1 MRGKKMVDNVT
12 VGGVCAQS
20 PSFMPDLDGGKNKAQ
35 LIVDDIVAYLKN
47 PSVYSLEKAGPL
59 NHFVNNCSEIEPW
72 VLIGGGLIIIVSTS
86 EQDPEGLIVTVG
98 DIEGKYATQ
107 IPVPPALTTSLKD
120 IFIRPHTNA
129 DDESF
134 TKEQIKA
141 NSKYVIVDYNC
152 KVYFNEKPEDL
163 VVCRHISLQYC
174 IDSMNENTGKV
185 PLKECYSTPEGIQQH
200 IPYELDQQFENLKN
214 NPPPGTF
221 VVASDKFGEILS
233 VFFHRM
239 EKEQLTHM
247 AAIVKSQ
254 THAMAVRLRI
264 KQTPAG
270 ETEYVVSFYDPN
282 ATNTAVRYKAK
293 NCDSF
298 GSLQTFINIELANI
312 KWVKT
317 EICSECVGIIP
328 YLPREQAHLLSG
340 IENELQPPLS
350 PSALYLLMQM
360 GTYENIVLFFDK
372 LQNSQEM
379 TVSKI
384 LEILAAKGP
393 GGTYGL
399 CMSLQ
404 HDNLNRIN
412 KYITNLK
419 ELTRKFNFSQEDL
432 ETLLLAKDNRG
443 VSAIFVA
450 LSKNKNKNES
460 VKALLSAIDDFEKE
474 FGVNK
479 NEILLYIGKEIDTI
493 YDLNSAIRT
502 NDYNVVNILLANI
515 KAKMFKNEINKEDI
529 LKLMAAREKVAGAS
543 DKWTKASG
551 LYSAIVKGHTE
562 IVAAWMET
570 AEVIASH
577 YENDKDVVRE
587 LLSLSR
593 NNAVCS
599 LYVASYKTMSKQVI
613 DVYLNAAIRLALQ
626 HGFTFDEIVE
636 QFTRDFDGKSFSHV
650 VEKADDIYMGL
661 WLKIFKIVVGENE
674 NYLKDV
680 MMQLEAKNNEGK
692 YVISKANGNPVFK
705 ELFWKA
711 IDEFNFPQEELIRLK
726 QYRSL

>member
-1 MRGKKMVDNVT
+1 MVDNVT
-12 VGGVCAQS
+12 VGSVCAQS
-20 PSFMPDLDGGKNKAQ
+20 PSFMPELDGGKNKTQ

-47 PSVYSLEKAGPL
+47 PSVYSLEKECPL
-59 NHFVNNCSEIEPW
+59 NHFFNNCSEIEPW

-86 EQDPEGLIVTVG
+86 EQDPESLIVTVG
-98 DIEGKYATQ
+98 NIEGKYATQ
-107 IPVPPALTTSLKD
+107 ISVPPSLTTSLKD

-134 TKEQIKA
+134 TKEQKKA
-141 NSKYVIVDYNC
+141 NSKYDIVDYNC

-200 IPYELDQQFENLKN
+200 FPYELDQQFDNLIN
-214 NPPPGTF
+214 NPPPGTC

-239 EKEQLTHM
+239 EKEKLTHM

-254 THAMAVRLRI
+254 KHAMAVRLRI
-264 KQTPAG
+264 KQTSAG

-298 GSLQTFINIELANI
+298 GSLQSFINIELANI

-340 IENELQPPLS
+340 IDNELQPPLS

-372 LQNSQEM
+372 LRNSQEM
-379 TVSKI
+379 TVSKV

-404 HDNLNRIN
+404 HDNLNKIN
-412 KYITNLK
+412 EYITNLK
-419 ELTRKFNFSQEDL
+419 ELARKFNFSREDL

-443 VSAIFVA
+443 VSAISVA
-450 LSKNKNKNES
+450 LSKNKKES
-460 VKALLSAIDDFEKE
+460 VKVLFLAIDDFEKE

-479 NEILLYIGKEIDTI
+479 NEILRSVGKEIDSI

-502 NDYNVVNILLANI
+502 NDYNVVNIVLANI

-529 LKLMAAREKVAGAS
+529 LKLMAAREKWTGES

-551 LYSAIVKGHTE
+551 LYSAIVKGYTE

-570 AEVIASH
+570 ADVIASH

-599 LYVASYKTMSKQVI
+599 LHIASFKKMSKEVI
-613 DVYLNAAIRLALQ
+613 DVYLNAAIRLALK
-626 HGFTFDEIVE
+626 HGFSFDKIVE

-650 VEKADDIYMGL
+650 VNNGDDIHMGL
-661 WLKIFKIVVGENE
+661 WLKILKIVVGENE

-680 MMQLEAKNNEGK
+680 MMQLEEKNNEGK
-692 YVISKANGNPVFK
+692 SVISLANGNPVLK

-711 IDEFNFPQEELIRLK
+711 VDEFNFPQEELNRLK

>member
-20 PSFMPDLDGGKNKAQ
+20 PSFVPDLDGEKNKSQ
-35 LIVDDIVAYLKN
+35 LFVDDIVAYLKS
-47 PSVYSLEKAGPL
+47 PSVYSLEKEGPL
-59 NHFVNNCSEIEPW
+59 NHFVNHCSEVELGFYSDGAYSILVSRSKQQPEGMILTVSDADAINIVHISVSP
-72 VLIGGGLIIIVSTS
+72 VLIKFL
-86 EQDPEGLIVTVG
+86 D
-98 DIEGKYATQ
+98 
-107 IPVPPALTTSLKD
+107 D
-120 IFIRPHTNA
+120 IFTCLHTYP

-141 NSKYVIVDYNC
+141 NIKYDIVDYNC
-152 KVYFNEKPEDL
+152 LLHFTGKPKSLIE
-163 VVCRHISLQYC
+163 CRHFALQYC
-174 IDSMNENTGKV
+174 IDSMNEHTGKV
-185 PLKECYSTPEGIQQH
+185 PLKAYYSSPEDIQKH
-200 IPYELDQQFENLKN
+200 IPFELEQQFNNLQK
-214 NPPPGTF
+214 NPPPGTC
-221 VVASDKFGEILS
+221 VVASDKFGEALS

-239 EKEQLTHM
+239 EKEKLTHM
-247 AAIVKSQ
+247 TAIVQSQ

-264 KQTPAG
+264 KKTPAG

-282 ATNTAVRYKAK
+282 ATNTAVRYKAN

-298 GSLQTFINIELANI
+298 GSLQSFINIQQAKQ
-312 KWVKT
+312 KWVIT
-317 EICSECVGIIP
+317 DICSECVGITP

-350 PSALYLLMQM
+350 PPALFLLMRM
-360 GTYENIVLFFDK
+360 GIYKNIVLFFDK
-372 LQNSQEM
+372 LKNSQEM
-379 TVSKI
+379 TASKA
-384 LEILAAKGP
+384 LDILAAKSPEGI
-393 GGTYGL
+393 YGL
-399 CMSLQ
+399 CVLLY
-404 HDNLNRIN
+404 HNTIDKFNE
-412 KYITNLK
+412 YITNLK
-419 ELTRKFNFSQEDL
+419 ELTRKYNFSQEDL
-432 ETLLLAKDNRG
+432 ETLLLAKDNLG
-443 VSAIFVA
+443 VSWIPRA
-450 LSKNKNKNES
+450 LKNNQNKI
-460 VKALLSAIDDFEKE
+460 VKAWLLAIDDFEKE

-479 NEILLYIGKEIDTI
+479 NEILLRIGKEIDSI
-493 YDLNSAIRT
+493 DDLNSAIRT
-502 NDYNVVNILLANI
+502 NDYNVVSILLANI
-515 KAKMFKNEINKEDI
+515 KAKMFKNELNKEDI

-543 DKWTKASG
+543 EKWTKASG

-650 VEKADDIYMGL
+650 VEKADDIYIGL

-692 YVISKANGNPVFK
+692 SVISQANGNPVFK

-711 IDEFNFPQEELIRLK
+711 IDEFNFPQEEFNRLK

>member
-1 MRGKKMVDNVT
+1 MVDNVT
-12 VGGVCAQS
+12 VGSVCAQS
-20 PSFMPDLDGGKNKAQ
+20 PSFMPDLDGGKNKTQ

-47 PSVYSLEKAGPL
+47 PSVYSLEKEGPL
-59 NHFVNNCSEIEPW
+59 NHFVNYCSEVELGFYSDGAYSI
-72 VLIGGGLIIIVSTS
+72 LVSRS
-86 EQDPEGLIVTVG
+86 KQQPEGMILTVSDADAINIVHISVS
-98 DIEGKYATQ
+98 
-107 IPVPPALTTSLKD
+107 PALIKFLDD
-120 IFIRPHTNA
+120 IFTCLHTYP

-141 NSKYVIVDYNC
+141 NSKYDVINYNC
-152 KVYFNEKPEDL
+152 KIFFNEKPENEI
-163 VVCRHISLQYC
+163 VCRHLSLQYC
-174 IDSMNENTGKV
+174 IDSMNEHTGKV
-185 PLKECYSTPEGIQQH
+185 PLKAYYSSPEDIQKH
-200 IPYELDQQFENLKN
+200 IPFELEQQFDNLQK
-214 NPPPGTF
+214 NPPPGTC
-221 VVASDKFGEILS
+221 VVACDKFGEALS

-239 EKEQLTHM
+239 EKEKLTHM
-247 AAIVKSQ
+247 AAIVQSQ

-264 KQTPAG
+264 KKTPAG

-282 ATNTAVRYKAK
+282 ATNTAVRYKAN

-298 GSLQTFINIELANI
+298 GSLRSFMNI
-312 KWVKT
+312 KQAQKKWVMT
-317 EICSECVGIIP
+317 EICSDCVGITP

-340 IENELQPPLS
+340 INNELQPPLS
-350 PSALYLLMQM
+350 PLALHLLIQM
-360 GTYENIVLFFDK
+360 GMHENIVLFFDK
-372 LQNSQEM
+372 FKNSQEM
-379 TVSKI
+379 TASKV
-384 LEILAAKGP
+384 LAAKSIT
-393 GGTYGL
+393 GTYGL
-399 CMSLQ
+399 YVLWYQNSI
-404 HDNLNRIN
+404 DVFNEFI
-412 KYITNLK
+412 INLK
-419 ELTRKFNFSQEDL
+419 ELTRKYNFSHSDL
-432 ETLLLAKDNRG
+432 ENILLAKDYLG
-443 VSAIFVA
+443 VSWIP
-450 LSKNKNKNES
+450 
-460 VKALLSAIDDFEKE
+460 KALRNNQNKIVKEWLLAIDDFEKE

-479 NEILLYIGKEIDTI
+479 NEILRSVGKEIDSI

-502 NDYNVVNILLANI
+502 NNYNVVNILLANI

-529 LKLMAAREKVAGAS
+529 LKLMAAREWTGES

-593 NNAVCS
+593 NNAACS
-599 LYVASYKTMSKQVI
+599 LHIASFKKMSKEVI

-626 HGFTFDEIVE
+626 HGFSFDEIVE

-650 VEKADDIYMGL
+650 VNNGDDIHMGL

-680 MMQLEAKNNEGK
+680 MMPLEEKNNEGK
-692 YVISKANGNPVFK
+692 SVISLANGNPVLK

-711 IDEFNFPQEELIRLK
+711 VDEFNFPQEELNRLK

>member
-1 MRGKKMVDNVT
+1 MVDNVT
-12 VGGVCAQS
+12 VGSVCAQS
-20 PSFMPDLDGGKNKAQ
+20 PSFMPDLDGGKNKTQ

-47 PSVYSLEKAGPL
+47 PSVYSLEKEGPL
-59 NHFVNNCSEIEPW
+59 NHFVNYCSEVELGFYSDGAYSI
-72 VLIGGGLIIIVSTS
+72 LVSRS
-86 EQDPEGLIVTVG
+86 KQQPEGMILTVSDADAINIVHISVS
-98 DIEGKYATQ
+98 
-107 IPVPPALTTSLKD
+107 PALIKFLDD
-120 IFIRPHTNA
+120 IFTCLHTYP

-141 NSKYVIVDYNC
+141 NSKYDVINYNC
-152 KVYFNEKPEDL
+152 KIFFNEKPENEI
-163 VVCRHISLQYC
+163 VCRHLSLQYC
-174 IDSMNENTGKV
+174 IDSMNEHTGKV
-185 PLKECYSTPEGIQQH
+185 PLKAYYSSPEDIQKH
-200 IPYELDQQFENLKN
+200 IPFELEQQFDNLQK
-214 NPPPGTF
+214 NPPPGTC
-221 VVASDKFGEILS
+221 VVACDKFGEALS

-239 EKEQLTHM
+239 EKEKLTHM
-247 AAIVKSQ
+247 AAIVQSQ

-264 KQTPAG
+264 KKTPAG

-282 ATNTAVRYKAK
+282 ATNTAVRYKAN

-298 GSLQTFINIELANI
+298 GSLRSFMNI
-312 KWVKT
+312 KQAQKKWVMT
-317 EICSECVGIIP
+317 EICSDCVGITP

-340 IENELQPPLS
+340 INNELQPPLS
-350 PSALYLLMQM
+350 PLALHLLIQM
-360 GTYENIVLFFDK
+360 GMHENIVLFFDK
-372 LQNSQEM
+372 FKNSQEM
-379 TVSKI
+379 TASKV
-384 LEILAAKGP
+384 LAAKSIT
-393 GGTYGL
+393 GTYGL
-399 CMSLQ
+399 YVLWYQNSIDVFNEL
-404 HDNLNRIN
+404 I
-412 KYITNLK
+412 INLK
-419 ELTRKFNFSQEDL
+419 ELTRKYNFSHSDL
-432 ETLLLAKDNRG
+432 ENILLAKDYLG
-443 VSAIFVA
+443 VSWIP
-450 LSKNKNKNES
+450 
-460 VKALLSAIDDFEKE
+460 KALRNNQNKIVKEWLLAIDDFEKE

-479 NEILLYIGKEIDTI
+479 NEILRSVGKEIDSI

-502 NDYNVVNILLANI
+502 NNYNVVNILLANI

-529 LKLMAAREKVAGAS
+529 LKLMAAREWTGES

-593 NNAVCS
+593 NNAACS
-599 LYVASYKTMSKQVI
+599 LHIASFKKMSKEVI

-626 HGFTFDEIVE
+626 HGFSFDEIVE

-650 VEKADDIYMGL
+650 VNNGDDIHMGL

-680 MMQLEAKNNEGK
+680 MMQLEEKNNEGK
-692 YVISKANGNPVFK
+692 SVISLANGNPVLK

-711 IDEFNFPQEELIRLK
+711 VDEFNFPQEELNRLK

>member
-1 MRGKKMVDNVT
+1 MVDNVT
-12 VGGVCAQS
+12 VGSVCAQS
-20 PSFMPDLDGGKNKAQ
+20 PSFMPDLDGGKNKTQ

-47 PSVYSLEKAGPL
+47 PSVYSLEKEGPL
-59 NHFVNNCSEIEPW
+59 NHFVNYCSEVELGFYSDGAYSI
-72 VLIGGGLIIIVSTS
+72 LVSRS
-86 EQDPEGLIVTVG
+86 KQQPEGMILTVSDADAINIVHISVS
-98 DIEGKYATQ
+98 
-107 IPVPPALTTSLKD
+107 PALIKFLDD
-120 IFIRPHTNA
+120 IFTCLHTYP

-141 NSKYVIVDYNC
+141 NSKYDVINYNC
-152 KVYFNEKPEDL
+152 KIFFNEKPENEI
-163 VVCRHISLQYC
+163 VCRHLSLQYC
-174 IDSMNENTGKV
+174 IDSMNEHTGKV
-185 PLKECYSTPEGIQQH
+185 PLKAYYSSPEDIQKH
-200 IPYELDQQFENLKN
+200 IPFELEQQFDNLQK
-214 NPPPGTF
+214 NPPPGTC
-221 VVASDKFGEILS
+221 VVACDKFGEALS

-239 EKEQLTHM
+239 EKEKLTHM
-247 AAIVKSQ
+247 AAIVQSQ

-264 KQTPAG
+264 KKTPAG

-282 ATNTAVRYKAK
+282 ATNTAVRYKAN

-298 GSLQTFINIELANI
+298 GSLRSFMNI
-312 KWVKT
+312 KQAQKKWVMT
-317 EICSECVGIIP
+317 EICSDCVGITP

-340 IENELQPPLS
+340 INNELQPPLS
-350 PSALYLLMQM
+350 PLALHLLIQM
-360 GTYENIVLFFDK
+360 GMHENIVLFFDK
-372 LQNSQEM
+372 FKNSQEM
-379 TVSKI
+379 TASKV
-384 LEILAAKGP
+384 LAAKSIT
-393 GGTYGL
+393 GTYGL
-399 CMSLQ
+399 YVLWYQNSI
-404 HDNLNRIN
+404 DVFNEFI
-412 KYITNLK
+412 INLK
-419 ELTRKFNFSQEDL
+419 ELTRKYNFSHSDL
-432 ETLLLAKDNRG
+432 ENILLAKDYLG
-443 VSAIFVA
+443 VSWIP
-450 LSKNKNKNES
+450 
-460 VKALLSAIDDFEKE
+460 KALRNNQNKIVKEWLLAIDDFEKE

-479 NEILLYIGKEIDTI
+479 NEILRSVGKEIDSI

-502 NDYNVVNILLANI
+502 NNYNVVNILLANI
-515 KAKMFKNEINKEDI
+515 NAKMFKNEINKEDI
-529 LKLMAAREKVAGAS
+529 LKLMAAREWTGES

-593 NNAVCS
+593 NNAACS
-599 LYVASYKTMSKQVI
+599 LHIASFKKMSKEVI

-626 HGFTFDEIVE
+626 HGFSFDEIVE

-650 VEKADDIYMGL
+650 VNNGDDIHMGL

-680 MMQLEAKNNEGK
+680 MMQLEEKNNEGK
-692 YVISKANGNPVFK
+692 SVISLANGNPVLK

-711 IDEFNFPQEELIRLK
+711 VDEFNFPQEELNRLK

>member
-1 MRGKKMVDNVT
+1 MVDNVT
-12 VGGVCAQS
+12 VSRVCIQS
-20 PSFMPDLDGGKNKAQ
+20 PSFVPDLDGEKNKSQ
-35 LIVDDIVAYLKN
+35 LFVDDIVAYLKS
-47 PSVYSLEKAGPL
+47 PSVYSLEKEGPL
-59 NHFVNNCSEIEPW
+59 NHFVNHCSEVELGFYSDGAYSILVSRSKQQPEGMILTVSDADAINIVHISVSP
-72 VLIGGGLIIIVSTS
+72 VLIKFL
-86 EQDPEGLIVTVG
+86 D
-98 DIEGKYATQ
+98 
-107 IPVPPALTTSLKD
+107 D
-120 IFIRPHTNA
+120 IFTCLHTYP

-141 NSKYVIVDYNC
+141 NSKYDIVDYNC
-152 KVYFNEKPEDL
+152 LLHFTGKPKSLIE
-163 VVCRHISLQYC
+163 CRHFALQYC
-174 IDSMNENTGKV
+174 IDSMNEHTGKV
-185 PLKECYSTPEGIQQH
+185 PLKAYYSSPEDIQKH
-200 IPYELDQQFENLKN
+200 IPFELEQQFNNLQK
-214 NPPPGTF
+214 NPPPGTC
-221 VVASDKFGEILS
+221 VVASDKFGEALS

-239 EKEQLTHM
+239 EKEKLTHM
-247 AAIVKSQ
+247 TAIVQSQ

-264 KQTPAG
+264 KKTPAG

-282 ATNTAVRYKAK
+282 ATNTAVRYKAN

-298 GSLQTFINIELANI
+298 GSLQSFINIQQAKQ
-312 KWVKT
+312 KWVIT
-317 EICSECVGIIP
+317 DICSECVGITP

-350 PSALYLLMQM
+350 PPALFLLMRM
-360 GTYENIVLFFDK
+360 GIYKNIVLFFDK
-372 LQNSQEM
+372 LKNSQEM
-379 TVSKI
+379 TASKA
-384 LEILAAKGP
+384 LDILAAKSPEGI
-393 GGTYGL
+393 YGL
-399 CMSLQ
+399 CVLLY
-404 HDNLNRIN
+404 HNTIDKFNE
-412 KYITNLK
+412 YITNLK
-419 ELTRKFNFSQEDL
+419 ELTRKYNFSQEDL
-432 ETLLLAKDNRG
+432 ETLLLAKDNLG
-443 VSAIFVA
+443 VSWIPRA
-450 LSKNKNKNES
+450 LKNNQNKI
-460 VKALLSAIDDFEKE
+460 VKAWLLAIDDFEKE

-479 NEILLYIGKEIDTI
+479 NEILLRIGKEIDSI
-493 YDLNSAIRT
+493 DDLNSAIRT
-502 NDYNVVNILLANI
+502 NDYNVVSILLANI
-515 KAKMFKNEINKEDI
+515 KAKMFKDELNKEDI

-692 YVISKANGNPVFK
+692 SVISQANGNPVFK

-711 IDEFNFPQEELIRLK
+711 IDEFNFPQEELNRLN

>member
-1 MRGKKMVDNVT
+1 MVDNVT
-12 VGGVCAQS
+12 VGSVCAQS
-20 PSFMPDLDGGKNKAQ
+20 PSFMPDLDGGKNKTQ

-47 PSVYSLEKAGPL
+47 PSVYSLEKEGPL
-59 NHFVNNCSEIEPW
+59 NHFVNYCSEVELGFYSDGAYSI
-72 VLIGGGLIIIVSTS
+72 LVSRS
-86 EQDPEGLIVTVG
+86 KQQPEGMILTVSDADAINIVHISVS
-98 DIEGKYATQ
+98 
-107 IPVPPALTTSLKD
+107 PALIKFLDD
-120 IFIRPHTNA
+120 IFTCLHTYP

-141 NSKYVIVDYNC
+141 NSKYDVINYNC
-152 KVYFNEKPEDL
+152 KIFFNEKPENEI
-163 VVCRHISLQYC
+163 VCRHLSLQYC
-174 IDSMNENTGKV
+174 IDSMNEHTGKV
-185 PLKECYSTPEGIQQH
+185 PLKAYYSSPEDIQKH
-200 IPYELDQQFENLKN
+200 IPFELEQQFDNLQK
-214 NPPPGTF
+214 NPPPGTC
-221 VVASDKFGEILS
+221 VVACDKFGEALS

-239 EKEQLTHM
+239 EKEKLTHM
-247 AAIVKSQ
+247 AAIVQSQ

-264 KQTPAG
+264 KKTPAG

-282 ATNTAVRYKAK
+282 ATNTAVRYKAN

-298 GSLQTFINIELANI
+298 GSLRSFMNI
-312 KWVKT
+312 KQAQKKWVMT
-317 EICSECVGIIP
+317 EICSDCVGITP

-340 IENELQPPLS
+340 INNELQPPLS
-350 PSALYLLMQM
+350 PLALHLLIQM
-360 GTYENIVLFFDK
+360 GMHENIVLFFDK
-372 LQNSQEM
+372 FKNSQEM
-379 TVSKI
+379 TASKV
-384 LEILAAKGP
+384 LAAKSIT
-393 GGTYGL
+393 GTYGL
-399 CMSLQ
+399 YVLWYQNSI
-404 HDNLNRIN
+404 DVFNEFI
-412 KYITNLK
+412 INLK
-419 ELTRKFNFSQEDL
+419 ELTRKYNFIHSDL
-432 ETLLLAKDNRG
+432 ENILLAKDYLG
-443 VSAIFVA
+443 VSWIP
-450 LSKNKNKNES
+450 
-460 VKALLSAIDDFEKE
+460 KALRNNQNKIVKEWLLAIDDFEKE

-479 NEILLYIGKEIDTI
+479 NEILRSVGKEIDSI

-502 NDYNVVNILLANI
+502 NNYNVVNILLANI

-529 LKLMAAREKVAGAS
+529 LKLMAAREWTGES

-593 NNAVCS
+593 NNAACS
-599 LYVASYKTMSKQVI
+599 LHIASFKKMSKEVI

-626 HGFTFDEIVE
+626 HGFSFDEIVE

-650 VEKADDIYMGL
+650 VNNGDDIHMGL

-680 MMQLEAKNNEGK
+680 MMQLEEKNNEGK
-692 YVISKANGNPVFK
+692 SVISLANGNPVLK

-711 IDEFNFPQEELIRLK
+711 VDEFNFPQEELNRLK

>member
-1 MRGKKMVDNVT
+1 MVGNVT

-20 PSFMPDLDGGKNKAQ
+20 PSFVPDLDGEKNKSQ
-35 LIVDDIVAYLKN
+35 LFVDDIVAYLKS
-47 PSVYSLEKAGPL
+47 PSVYSLEKEGPL
-59 NHFVNNCSEIEPW
+59 NHFVNHCSEVELGFYSDGAYSILVSRSKQQPEGMILTVSDADAINIVHISVSP
-72 VLIGGGLIIIVSTS
+72 VLIKFL
-86 EQDPEGLIVTVG
+86 D
-98 DIEGKYATQ
+98 
-107 IPVPPALTTSLKD
+107 D
-120 IFIRPHTNA
+120 IFTCLHTYP

-141 NSKYVIVDYNC
+141 NSKYDIVDYNC
-152 KVYFNEKPEDL
+152 LLHFTGKPKSLIE
-163 VVCRHISLQYC
+163 CRHFALQYC
-174 IDSMNENTGKV
+174 IDSMNEHTGKV
-185 PLKECYSTPEGIQQH
+185 PLKAYYSSPEDIQKH
-200 IPYELDQQFENLKN
+200 IPFELEQQFNNLQK
-214 NPPPGTF
+214 NPPPGTC
-221 VVASDKFGEILS
+221 VVASDKFGEALS

-239 EKEQLTHM
+239 EKEKLTHM
-247 AAIVKSQ
+247 TAIVQSQ

-264 KQTPAG
+264 KKTPAG

-282 ATNTAVRYKAK
+282 ATNTAVRYKAN

-298 GSLQTFINIELANI
+298 GSLQSFINIQQAKQ
-312 KWVKT
+312 KWVIT
-317 EICSECVGIIP
+317 DICSECVGITP

-350 PSALYLLMQM
+350 PPALFLLMRM
-360 GTYENIVLFFDK
+360 GIYKNIVLFFDK
-372 LQNSQEM
+372 LKNSQEM
-379 TVSKI
+379 TASKA
-384 LEILAAKGP
+384 LDILAAKSPEGI
-393 GGTYGL
+393 YGL
-399 CMSLQ
+399 CVLLY
-404 HDNLNRIN
+404 HNTIDKFNE
-412 KYITNLK
+412 YITNLK
-419 ELTRKFNFSQEDL
+419 ELTRKYNFSQEDL
-432 ETLLLAKDNRG
+432 ETLLLAKDNLG
-443 VSAIFVA
+443 VSWIPRA
-450 LSKNKNKNES
+450 LKNNQNKI
-460 VKALLSAIDDFEKE
+460 VKAWLLAIDDFEKE

-479 NEILLYIGKEIDTI
+479 NEILLRIGKEIDSI
-493 YDLNSAIRT
+493 DDLNSAIRT
-502 NDYNVVNILLANI
+502 NDYNVVSILLANI
-515 KAKMFKNEINKEDI
+515 KAKMFKNELNKEDI

-692 YVISKANGNPVFK
+692 SVISQANGNPVFK

-711 IDEFNFPQEELIRLK
+711 IDEFNFPQEEFNRLK

>member
-1 MRGKKMVDNVT
+1 MVDNVT

-20 PSFMPDLDGGKNKAQ
+20 PSFVPDLDGEKNKSQ
-35 LIVDDIVAYLKN
+35 LFVDDIVAYLKS
-47 PSVYSLEKAGPL
+47 PSVYSLEKEGPL
-59 NHFVNNCSEIEPW
+59 NHFVNHCSEVELGFYSDGAYSILVSRSKQQPEGMILTVSDADAINIVHISVSP
-72 VLIGGGLIIIVSTS
+72 VLIKFL
-86 EQDPEGLIVTVG
+86 D
-98 DIEGKYATQ
+98 
-107 IPVPPALTTSLKD
+107 D
-120 IFIRPHTNA
+120 IFTCLHTYP

-141 NSKYVIVDYNC
+141 NIKYDIVDYNC
-152 KVYFNEKPEDL
+152 LLHFTGKPKSLIE
-163 VVCRHISLQYC
+163 CRHFALQYC
-174 IDSMNENTGKV
+174 IDSMNEHTGKV
-185 PLKECYSTPEGIQQH
+185 PLKAYYSSPEDIQKH
-200 IPYELDQQFENLKN
+200 IPFELEQQFNNLQK
-214 NPPPGTF
+214 NPPPGTC
-221 VVASDKFGEILS
+221 VVASDKFGEALS

-239 EKEQLTHM
+239 EKEKLTHM
-247 AAIVKSQ
+247 TAIVQSQ

-264 KQTPAG
+264 KKTPAG

-282 ATNTAVRYKAK
+282 ATNTAVRYKAN

-298 GSLQTFINIELANI
+298 GSLQSFINIQQAKQ
-312 KWVKT
+312 KWVIT
-317 EICSECVGIIP
+317 DICSECVGITP

-350 PSALYLLMQM
+350 PPALFLLMRM
-360 GTYENIVLFFDK
+360 GIYKNIVLFFDK
-372 LQNSQEM
+372 LKNSQEM
-379 TVSKI
+379 TASKA
-384 LEILAAKGP
+384 LDILAAKSPEGI
-393 GGTYGL
+393 YGL
-399 CMSLQ
+399 CVLLY
-404 HDNLNRIN
+404 HNTIDKFNE
-412 KYITNLK
+412 YITNLK
-419 ELTRKFNFSQEDL
+419 ELTRKYNFSQEDL
-432 ETLLLAKDNRG
+432 ETLLLAKDNLG
-443 VSAIFVA
+443 VSWIPRA
-450 LSKNKNKNES
+450 LKNNQNKI
-460 VKALLSAIDDFEKE
+460 VKAWLLAIDDFEKE

-479 NEILLYIGKEIDTI
+479 NEILLRIGKEIDSI
-493 YDLNSAIRT
+493 DDLNSAIRT
-502 NDYNVVNILLANI
+502 NDYNVVSILLANI
-515 KAKMFKNEINKEDI
+515 KAKMFKNELNKEDI

-543 DKWTKASG
+543 EKWTKASG

-650 VEKADDIYMGL
+650 VEKADDIYIGL

-692 YVISKANGNPVFK
+692 SVISQANGNPVFK

-711 IDEFNFPQEELIRLK
+711 IDEFNFPQEEFNRLK

>member
-1 MRGKKMVDNVT
+1 MILT
-12 VGGVCAQS
+12 VSDADAINIVHISVS
-20 PSFMPDLDGGKNKAQ
+20 PV
-35 LIVDDIVAYLKN
+35 LIKFLDDIFTCL
-47 PSVYSLEKAGPL
+47 
-59 NHFVNNCSEIEPW
+59 
-72 VLIGGGLIIIVSTS
+72 
-86 EQDPEGLIVTVG
+86 
-98 DIEGKYATQ
+98 
-107 IPVPPALTTSLKD
+107 
-120 IFIRPHTNA
+120 HTYP

-141 NSKYVIVDYNC
+141 NSKYDIVDYNC
-152 KVYFNEKPEDL
+152 LLHFTGKPKSLIE
-163 VVCRHISLQYC
+163 CRHFALQYC
-174 IDSMNENTGKV
+174 IDSMNEHTGKV
-185 PLKECYSTPEGIQQH
+185 PLKAYYSSPEDIQKH
-200 IPYELDQQFENLKN
+200 IPFELEQQFNNLQK
-214 NPPPGTF
+214 NPPPGTC
-221 VVASDKFGEILS
+221 VVASDKFGEALS

-239 EKEQLTHM
+239 EKEKLTHM
-247 AAIVKSQ
+247 TAIVQSQ

-264 KQTPAG
+264 KKTPAG

-282 ATNTAVRYKAK
+282 ATNTAVRYKAN

-298 GSLQTFINIELANI
+298 GSLQSFINIQQAKQ
-312 KWVKT
+312 KWVIT
-317 EICSECVGIIP
+317 DICSECVGITP

-350 PSALYLLMQM
+350 PPALFLLMRM
-360 GTYENIVLFFDK
+360 GIYKNIVLFFDK
-372 LQNSQEM
+372 LKNSQEM
-379 TVSKI
+379 TASKA
-384 LEILAAKGP
+384 LDILAAKSPEGI
-393 GGTYGL
+393 YGL
-399 CMSLQ
+399 CVLLY
-404 HDNLNRIN
+404 HNTIDKFNE
-412 KYITNLK
+412 YITNLK
-419 ELTRKFNFSQEDL
+419 ELTRKYNFSQEDL
-432 ETLLLAKDNRG
+432 ETLLLAKDNLG
-443 VSAIFVA
+443 VSWIPRA
-450 LSKNKNKNES
+450 LKNNQNKI
-460 VKALLSAIDDFEKE
+460 VKAWLLAIDDFEKE

-479 NEILLYIGKEIDTI
+479 NEILLRIGKEIDSI
-493 YDLNSAIRT
+493 DDLNSAIRT
-502 NDYNVVNILLANI
+502 NDYNVVSILLANI
-515 KAKMFKNEINKEDI
+515 KAKMFKNELNKEDI

-650 VEKADDIYMGL
+650 VEKADDIYIGL

-692 YVISKANGNPVFK
+692 SVISQANGNPVFK

-711 IDEFNFPQEELIRLK
+711 IDEFNFPQEEFNRLK

>member
-1 MRGKKMVDNVT
+1 MVDNVT
-12 VGGVCAQS
+12 VGSVCAQS
-20 PSFMPDLDGGKNKAQ
+20 PSFMPDLDGGKNKTQ

-47 PSVYSLEKAGPL
+47 PSVYSLEKEGPL
-59 NHFVNNCSEIEPW
+59 NHFVNYCSEVELGFYSDGAYSILVSRSKQQPEGMILTVSDADAINIVHISVSP
-72 VLIGGGLIIIVSTS
+72 VLIKFL
-86 EQDPEGLIVTVG
+86 D
-98 DIEGKYATQ
+98 
-107 IPVPPALTTSLKD
+107 D
-120 IFIRPHTNA
+120 IFTCLHTYP

-141 NSKYVIVDYNC
+141 NSKYDVINYNC
-152 KVYFNEKPEDL
+152 KIFFNEKPENEI
-163 VVCRHISLQYC
+163 VCRHLSLQYC
-174 IDSMNENTGKV
+174 IDSMNEHTGKV
-185 PLKECYSTPEGIQQH
+185 PLKAYYSSPEDIQKH
-200 IPYELDQQFENLKN
+200 IPFELEQRFDNLQK
-214 NPPPGTF
+214 NPPPGTC
-221 VVASDKFGEILS
+221 VVASDKFGEALS

-239 EKEQLTHM
+239 EKEKLTHM
-247 AAIVKSQ
+247 AAIVQSQ
-254 THAMAVRLRI
+254 THTMAVRLRI
-264 KQTPAG
+264 KKTPAG

-282 ATNTAVRYKAK
+282 ATNTAVRYKAN

-298 GSLQTFINIELANI
+298 GTLQSFMNI
-312 KWVKT
+312 KQAQQKWVMT
-317 EICSECVGIIP
+317 DICSDCVGITP

-340 IENELQPPLS
+340 INNELQPPLS
-350 PSALYLLMQM
+350 PSALLLLMRM
-360 GTYENIVLFFDK
+360 GMHENVVLFFDK
-372 LQNSQEM
+372 FKNSQEM
-379 TVSKI
+379 TASNV
-384 LEILAAKGP
+384 LAAKSLT
-393 GGTYGL
+393 GTYGL
-399 CMSLQ
+399 YVLWYQNSI
-404 HDNLNRIN
+404 DTFNE
-412 KYITNLK
+412 YIINLK
-419 ELTRKFNFSQEDL
+419 ELARKYNFSHGDL
-432 ETLLLAKDNRG
+432 ENILLAKDNLG
-443 VSAIFVA
+443 VSWIPKA
-450 LSKNKNKNES
+450 LGNNKNKI
-460 VKALLSAIDDFEKE
+460 VKAWLLAIDDFEKE

-479 NEILLYIGKEIDTI
+479 NEMLLGIVNEIDST
-493 YDLNSAIRT
+493 YGLNSAIRT

-529 LKLMAAREKVAGAS
+529 LKLMAARDKWTGES

-551 LYSAIVKGHTE
+551 LYSAIVKGYTE
-562 IVAAWMET
+562 IVTAWMET

-593 NNAVCS
+593 NNAACS
-599 LYVASYKTMSKQVI
+599 LHIASFKKMSKEVI
-613 DVYLNAAIRLALQ
+613 DVYLNAAIHLALQ

-650 VEKADDIYMGL
+650 VTNEDDIHMGL

-711 IDEFNFPQEELIRLK
+711 IDEFNFPQEELNRLK

>member
-1 MRGKKMVDNVT
+1 MVDNVT
-12 VGGVCAQS
+12 VGSVCAQS
-20 PSFMPDLDGGKNKAQ
+20 PSFMPELDGGKNKTQ

-47 PSVYSLEKAGPL
+47 PSVYSFEKEGPL
-59 NHFVNNCSEIEPW
+59 NHFFNNCSEIEPW

-86 EQDPEGLIVTVG
+86 EQDPESLIVTVG

-134 TKEQIKA
+134 TKEQKKA
-141 NSKYVIVDYNC
+141 NSKYDIVDYNC

-200 IPYELDQQFENLKN
+200 FPYELDQQFDNLIN
-214 NPPPGTF
+214 NPPPGTC

-239 EKEQLTHM
+239 EKEKLTHM

-254 THAMAVRLRI
+254 KHAMAVRLRI

-298 GSLQTFINIELANI
+298 GSLQSFINIELANI

-340 IENELQPPLS
+340 IDNELQPPLS

-372 LQNSQEM
+372 LRNSQEM
-379 TVSKI
+379 TVSKV

-404 HDNLNRIN
+404 HDNLNKIN
-412 KYITNLK
+412 EYITNLK
-419 ELTRKFNFSQEDL
+419 ELARKFNFSREDL

-443 VSAIFVA
+443 VSAISVA
-450 LSKNKNKNES
+450 LSKNKKES
-460 VKALLSAIDDFEKE
+460 VKVLFLSIDDFEKE

-479 NEILLYIGKEIDTI
+479 NEILRSVGKEIDSI

-529 LKLMAAREKVAGAS
+529 LKLMAAREKWTGES

-551 LYSAIVKGHTE
+551 LYSAIVKGYTE

-570 AEVIASH
+570 ADVIASH

-599 LYVASYKTMSKQVI
+599 LHIASFKKMSKQVI
-613 DVYLNAAIRLALQ
+613 DVYLSAAIRLALK
-626 HGFTFDEIVE
+626 HGFSFDEIVE

-650 VEKADDIYMGL
+650 VNNGDDIHMGL
-661 WLKIFKIVVGENE
+661 WLKILKIVVGENE

-680 MMQLEAKNNEGK
+680 MMQLEEKNNEGK
-692 YVISKANGNPVFK
+692 SVISQANGNPVLK

-711 IDEFNFPQEELIRLK
+711 VDEFNFPQEELNRLK

>member
-1 MRGKKMVDNVT
+1 MVDNVT
-12 VGGVCAQS
+12 VSRVCIQS
-20 PSFMPDLDGGKNKAQ
+20 PSFVPDLDGGKNKTQ

-450 LSKNKNKNES
+450 LSKNKNES

-711 IDEFNFPQEELIRLK
+711 IDEFNFPQEELNRLK

>member
-1 MRGKKMVDNVT
+1 MVDNVT
-12 VGGVCAQS
+12 VGSVCAQS
-20 PSFMPDLDGGKNKAQ
+20 PSFMPDLDGGKNKTQ

-47 PSVYSLEKAGPL
+47 PSVYSLEKEGPL
-59 NHFVNNCSEIEPW
+59 NHFVNYCSEVELGFYSDGAYSI
-72 VLIGGGLIIIVSTS
+72 LVSRS
-86 EQDPEGLIVTVG
+86 KQQPEGMILTVSDADAINIVHISVS
-98 DIEGKYATQ
+98 
-107 IPVPPALTTSLKD
+107 PALIKFLDD
-120 IFIRPHTNA
+120 IFTCLHTYP

-141 NSKYVIVDYNC
+141 NSKYDVINYNC
-152 KVYFNEKPEDL
+152 KIFFNEKPENEI
-163 VVCRHISLQYC
+163 VCRHLSLQYC
-174 IDSMNENTGKV
+174 IDSMNEHTGKV
-185 PLKECYSTPEGIQQH
+185 PLKAYYSSPEDIQKH
-200 IPYELDQQFENLKN
+200 IPFELEQQFDNLQK
-214 NPPPGTF
+214 NPPPGTC
-221 VVASDKFGEILS
+221 VVACDKFGEALS

-239 EKEQLTHM
+239 EKEKLTHM
-247 AAIVKSQ
+247 AAIVQSQ

-264 KQTPAG
+264 KKTPAG

-282 ATNTAVRYKAK
+282 GTNTAVRYKAN

-298 GSLQTFINIELANI
+298 GSLRSFMNI
-312 KWVKT
+312 KQAQKKWVMT
-317 EICSECVGIIP
+317 EICSDCVGITP

-340 IENELQPPLS
+340 INNELQPPLS
-350 PSALYLLMQM
+350 PLALHLLIQM
-360 GTYENIVLFFDK
+360 GMHENIVLFFDK
-372 LQNSQEM
+372 FKNSQEM
-379 TVSKI
+379 TASKV
-384 LEILAAKGP
+384 LAAKSIT
-393 GGTYGL
+393 GTYGL
-399 CMSLQ
+399 YVLWYQNSI
-404 HDNLNRIN
+404 DVFNEFI
-412 KYITNLK
+412 INLK
-419 ELTRKFNFSQEDL
+419 ELTRKYNFSHSDL
-432 ETLLLAKDNRG
+432 ENILLAKDYLG
-443 VSAIFVA
+443 VSWIP
-450 LSKNKNKNES
+450 
-460 VKALLSAIDDFEKE
+460 KALRNNQNKIVKEWLLAIDDFEKE

-479 NEILLYIGKEIDTI
+479 NEILRSVGKEIDSI

-502 NDYNVVNILLANI
+502 NNYNVVNILLANI

-529 LKLMAAREKVAGAS
+529 LKLMAAREWTGES

-593 NNAVCS
+593 NNAACS
-599 LYVASYKTMSKQVI
+599 LHIASFKKMSKEVI

-626 HGFTFDEIVE
+626 HGFSFDEIVE

-650 VEKADDIYMGL
+650 VNNGDDIHMGL

-680 MMQLEAKNNEGK
+680 MMQLEEKNNEGK
-692 YVISKANGNPVFK
+692 SVISLANGNPVLK

-711 IDEFNFPQEELIRLK
+711 VDEFNFPQEELNRLK

>member
-1 MRGKKMVDNVT
+1 
-12 VGGVCAQS
+12 
-20 PSFMPDLDGGKNKAQ
+20 MPDLDGGKNKTQ

-711 IDEFNFPQEELIRLK
+711 IDEFNFPQEELNRLK

>member
-1 MRGKKMVDNVT
+1 MVDNVT
-12 VGGVCAQS
+12 VGSVCAQS
-20 PSFMPDLDGGKNKAQ
+20 PSFMPDLDGGKNKTQ
-35 LIVDDIVAYLKN
+35 LIVDDVVAYLKN
-47 PSVYSLEKAGPL
+47 PSVYSLEKEGPL
-59 NHFVNNCSEIEPW
+59 NHFVNYCSEVELGFYSDGAYSI
-72 VLIGGGLIIIVSTS
+72 LVSRS
-86 EQDPEGLIVTVG
+86 KQQPEGMILTVSDADAINIVHISVS
-98 DIEGKYATQ
+98 
-107 IPVPPALTTSLKD
+107 PALIKFLDD
-120 IFIRPHTNA
+120 IFTCLHTYP

-141 NSKYVIVDYNC
+141 NSKYDVINYNC
-152 KVYFNEKPEDL
+152 KIFFNEKPENEI
-163 VVCRHISLQYC
+163 VCRHLSLQYC
-174 IDSMNENTGKV
+174 IDSMNEHTGKV
-185 PLKECYSTPEGIQQH
+185 PLKAYYSSPEDIQKH
-200 IPYELDQQFENLKN
+200 IPFELEQQFDNLQK
-214 NPPPGTF
+214 NPPPGTC
-221 VVASDKFGEILS
+221 VVACDKFGEALS

-239 EKEQLTHM
+239 EKEKLTHM
-247 AAIVKSQ
+247 AAIVQSQ

-264 KQTPAG
+264 KKTPAG

-282 ATNTAVRYKAK
+282 ATNTAVRYKAN

-298 GSLQTFINIELANI
+298 GSLRSFMNI
-312 KWVKT
+312 KQAQKKWVMT
-317 EICSECVGIIP
+317 EICSDCVGITP

-340 IENELQPPLS
+340 INNELQPPLS
-350 PSALYLLMQM
+350 PLALHLLIQM
-360 GTYENIVLFFDK
+360 GMHENIVLFFDK
-372 LQNSQEM
+372 FKNSQEM
-379 TVSKI
+379 TASKV
-384 LEILAAKGP
+384 LAAKSIT
-393 GGTYGL
+393 GTYGL
-399 CMSLQ
+399 YVLWYQNSI
-404 HDNLNRIN
+404 DVFNEFI
-412 KYITNLK
+412 INLK
-419 ELTRKFNFSQEDL
+419 ELTRKYNFSHSDL
-432 ETLLLAKDNRG
+432 ENILLAKDYLG
-443 VSAIFVA
+443 VSWIP
-450 LSKNKNKNES
+450 
-460 VKALLSAIDDFEKE
+460 KALRNNQNKIVKEWLLAIDDFEKE

-479 NEILLYIGKEIDTI
+479 NEILRSVGKEIDSI

-502 NDYNVVNILLANI
+502 NNYNVVNILLANI

-529 LKLMAAREKVAGAS
+529 LKLMAAREWTGES

-593 NNAVCS
+593 NNAACS
-599 LYVASYKTMSKQVI
+599 LHIASFKKMSKEVI

-626 HGFTFDEIVE
+626 HGFSFDEIVE

-650 VEKADDIYMGL
+650 VNNGDDIHMGL

-680 MMQLEAKNNEGK
+680 MMQLEEKNNEGK
-692 YVISKANGNPVFK
+692 SVISLANGNPVLK

-711 IDEFNFPQEELIRLK
+711 VDEFNFPQEELNRLK

>member
-1 MRGKKMVDNVT
+1 MVDNVT
-12 VGGVCAQS
+12 VGSVCAQS
-20 PSFMPDLDGGKNKAQ
+20 PSFMSELDGEKNKTQ
-35 LIVDDIVAYLKN
+35 LIIDDIVAYLKN
-47 PSVYSLEKAGPL
+47 PSVYSLEKEGPL
-59 NHFVNNCSEIEPW
+59 NHFFNNCSEIEPW

-86 EQDPEGLIVTVG
+86 EQDPESLIVTVG
-98 DIEGKYATQ
+98 DIEGKCATQ

-134 TKEQIKA
+134 TKEQKKA
-141 NSKYVIVDYNC
+141 NSKYDIVDYNC

-200 IPYELDQQFENLKN
+200 FPYELDQQFDNLIN
-214 NPPPGTF
+214 NPPPGTC

-239 EKEQLTHM
+239 EKEKLTHM

-254 THAMAVRLRI
+254 KHAMAVRLRI

-298 GSLQTFINIELANI
+298 GSLQSFINIELANI

-340 IENELQPPLS
+340 IDNELQPPLS

-372 LQNSQEM
+372 LRNSQEM
-379 TVSKI
+379 TVSKV

-404 HDNLNRIN
+404 HDNLNKIN
-412 KYITNLK
+412 EYIKNLK
-419 ELTRKFNFSQEDL
+419 ELARKFNFSREDL

-443 VSAIFVA
+443 VSAISVA
-450 LSKNKNKNES
+450 LSKNKKES
-460 VKALLSAIDDFEKE
+460 VKVLFLAIDEFEKE

-479 NEILLYIGKEIDTI
+479 NEMLFYIGKKTCST
-493 YDLNSAIRT
+493 YDLNSAIKT
-502 NDYNVVNILLANI
+502 NNYNVVNILLANI
-515 KAKMFKNEINKEDI
+515 KARMFKNEINKEDI
-529 LKLMAAREKVAGAS
+529 LKLMAAREWAGES

-551 LYSAIVKGHTE
+551 LYSAIVKGYTE

-570 AEVIASH
+570 ADVIASH

-599 LYVASYKTMSKQVI
+599 LHIASFKKMSKQVI

-636 QFTRDFDGKSFSHV
+636 QFTRDFDGKPFSHV
-650 VEKADDIYMGL
+650 VNNGDDIHMGL

-680 MMQLEAKNNEGK
+680 MMQLEEKNNEGK
-692 YVISKANGNPVFK
+692 SVISQANGNPVLK

-711 IDEFNFPQEELIRLK
+711 VDEFNFPQEELNRLK

>member
-1 MRGKKMVDNVT
+1 MVDNVT

-20 PSFMPDLDGGKNKAQ
+20 PSFVPDLDGEKNKSQ
-35 LIVDDIVAYLKN
+35 LFVDDIVAYLKS
-47 PSVYSLEKAGPL
+47 PSVYSLEKEGPL
-59 NHFVNNCSEIEPW
+59 NHFVNHCSEVELGFYSDGAYSILVSRSKQQPEGMILTVSDADAINIVHISVSP
-72 VLIGGGLIIIVSTS
+72 VLIKFL
-86 EQDPEGLIVTVG
+86 D
-98 DIEGKYATQ
+98 
-107 IPVPPALTTSLKD
+107 D
-120 IFIRPHTNA
+120 IFTCLHTYP

-141 NSKYVIVDYNC
+141 NSKYDIVDYNC
-152 KVYFNEKPEDL
+152 LLHFTGKPKSLIE
-163 VVCRHISLQYC
+163 CRHFALQYC
-174 IDSMNENTGKV
+174 IDSMNEHTGKV
-185 PLKECYSTPEGIQQH
+185 PLKAYYSSPEDIQKH
-200 IPYELDQQFENLKN
+200 IPFELEQQFNNLQK
-214 NPPPGTF
+214 NPPPGTC
-221 VVASDKFGEILS
+221 VVASDKFGEALS

-239 EKEQLTHM
+239 EKEKLTHM
-247 AAIVKSQ
+247 TAIVQSQ

-264 KQTPAG
+264 KKTPAG

-282 ATNTAVRYKAK
+282 ATNTAVRYKAN

-298 GSLQTFINIELANI
+298 GSLQSFINIQQAKQ
-312 KWVKT
+312 KWVIT
-317 EICSECVGIIP
+317 DICSECVGITP

-350 PSALYLLMQM
+350 PPALFLLMRM
-360 GTYENIVLFFDK
+360 GIYKNIVLFFDK
-372 LQNSQEM
+372 LKNSQEM
-379 TVSKI
+379 TASKA
-384 LEILAAKGP
+384 LDILAAKSPEGI
-393 GGTYGL
+393 YGL
-399 CMSLQ
+399 CVLLY
-404 HDNLNRIN
+404 HNTIDKFNE
-412 KYITNLK
+412 YITNLK
-419 ELTRKFNFSQEDL
+419 ELTRKYNFSQEDL
-432 ETLLLAKDNRG
+432 ETLLLAKDNLG
-443 VSAIFVA
+443 VSWIPRA
-450 LSKNKNKNES
+450 LKNNQNKI
-460 VKALLSAIDDFEKE
+460 VKAWLLAIDDFEKE

-479 NEILLYIGKEIDTI
+479 NEILLRIGKEIDSI
-493 YDLNSAIRT
+493 DDLNSAIRT
-502 NDYNVVNILLANI
+502 NDYNVVSILLANI
-515 KAKMFKNEINKEDI
+515 KAKMFKNELNKEDI

-650 VEKADDIYMGL
+650 VEKADDIYIGL

-692 YVISKANGNPVFK
+692 SVISQANGNPVFK

-711 IDEFNFPQEELIRLK
+711 VDEFNFPQEEFNRLK

>member
-1 MRGKKMVDNVT
+1 M
-12 VGGVCAQS
+12 
-20 PSFMPDLDGGKNKAQ
+20 
-35 LIVDDIVAYLKN
+35 AYLKN
-47 PSVYSLEKAGPL
+47 PSVYSFEKEGPL
-59 NHFVNNCSEIEPW
+59 NHFFNNCSEIEPW

-86 EQDPEGLIVTVG
+86 EQDPESLIVTVG

-134 TKEQIKA
+134 TKEQKKA
-141 NSKYVIVDYNC
+141 NSKYDIVDYNC

-200 IPYELDQQFENLKN
+200 FPYELDQQFDNLIN
-214 NPPPGTF
+214 NPPPGTC

-239 EKEQLTHM
+239 EKEKLTHM

-254 THAMAVRLRI
+254 KHAMAVRLRI

-298 GSLQTFINIELANI
+298 GSLQSFINIELANI

-340 IENELQPPLS
+340 IDNELQPPLS

-372 LQNSQEM
+372 LRNSQEM
-379 TVSKI
+379 TVSKV

-404 HDNLNRIN
+404 HDNLNKIN
-412 KYITNLK
+412 EYITNLK
-419 ELTRKFNFSQEDL
+419 ELARKFNFSREDL

-443 VSAIFVA
+443 VSAISVA
-450 LSKNKNKNES
+450 LSKNKKES
-460 VKALLSAIDDFEKE
+460 VKVLFLAIDDFEKE

-479 NEILLYIGKEIDTI
+479 NEILRSVGKEIDSI

-502 NDYNVVNILLANI
+502 NNYNVVNILLANI

-529 LKLMAAREKVAGAS
+529 LKLMAAREWTGES

-551 LYSAIVKGHTE
+551 LYSAIVKGYTE

-570 AEVIASH
+570 ADVIASH

-599 LYVASYKTMSKQVI
+599 LHIASFKKMSKEVI

-626 HGFTFDEIVE
+626 HGFTFDEMVE

-650 VEKADDIYMGL
+650 VNNGDDIHMGL
-661 WLKIFKIVVGENE
+661 WLKIFKIVVGKNE

-680 MMQLEAKNNEGK
+680 MMQLEEKNNEGK
-692 YVISKANGNPVFK
+692 SVISLANGNPVLK

-711 IDEFNFPQEELIRLK
+711 VDEFNFPQEELNRLK